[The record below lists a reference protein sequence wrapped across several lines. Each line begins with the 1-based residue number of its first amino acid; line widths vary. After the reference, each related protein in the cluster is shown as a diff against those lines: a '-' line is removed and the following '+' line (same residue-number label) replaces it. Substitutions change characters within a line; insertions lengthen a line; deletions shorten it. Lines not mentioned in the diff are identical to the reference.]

1 MDNTHS
7 TPTANSQSHHH
18 HHRHHKEDGASK
30 FKRESLNS
38 IKRRKIIRKVSFIT
52 LVIIAI
58 LMFIALIWVY
68 TVG

>member
-1 MDNTHS
+1 MNNMHS
-7 TPTANSQSHHH
+7 TPPSNSRSHHH
-18 HHRHHKEDGASK
+18 HHHYKEDGASK

-38 IKRRKIIRKVSFIT
+38 IQRRKMLKKISFIT

-68 TVG
+68 TAG

>member
-1 MDNTHS
+1 MIPPPS
-7 TPTANSQSHHH
+7 KSQSHHH
-18 HHRHHKEDGASK
+18 HHHHKEDGAAK

-38 IKRRKIIRKVSFIT
+38 IKRRKMLKKVSFIT